1 MQIDFN
7 ESQTRVNLMRAFA
20 GECQARQRY
29 YMSALKA
36 HQQKLPVLERMF
48 KFTAGQEEQHA
59 VVFFNLLK
67 ESAGQSIDINAGYPA
82 DVFNEIQQLLDAA
95 AKDEEHESGNIYP
108 EFAQTARQE
117 GFTDI
122 AQKFEMIGKIEN
134 SHHERFAYYGQLVRD
149 GMLFRSESAEEV
161 WVCLNC
167 GHIHIGS
174 EPPQNCP
181 VCNVAQGYFIR
192 EKEAPFTK

>member
-7 ESQTRVNLMRAFA
+7 ESQTRINLMRAFA

-29 YMSALKA
+29 YMSAVKA
-36 HQQKLPVLERMF
+36 EQQKLIVLERMF

-59 VVFFNLLK
+59 IVFFNLLK
-67 ESAGQSIDINAGYPA
+67 ESAGQSIDITAGYPA
-82 DVFNEIQQLLDAA
+82 DVFSEIQQLLDSAK
-95 AKDEEHESGNIYP
+95 KDEEHESDNIYP
-108 EFAQTARQE
+108 EFAQIARQE
-117 GFTDI
+117 GFMNI
-122 AQKFEMIGKIEN
+122 AEKFEMISKIEN
-134 SHHERFAYYGQLVRD
+134 SHRERFAYYGQLMHD
-149 GMLFRSESAEEV
+149 NMLFRSESTEEV

-174 EPPQNCP
+174 EPPQKCP
-181 VCNVAQGYFIR
+181 VCDAVQGYFIR